1 MKERYKFIVVILV
14 YRNYS
19 DLIEC
24 IDSINKH
31 VKECKIIVVNAYYD
45 EISKNKIKKVA
56 IEKKSDFLN
65 IENKGYSYGNNR
77 GIEYANNNYE
87 YEYIIISN
95 PDIVVRKFDDII
107 PDAGIIAPKIIAA
120 SGKNQNPMIIKE
132 NGLVQFLIYYGFKN
146 KKQVFYL
153 IGIVLNKCF
162 RFILALLNKHNRYYE
177 IFAAHGSF
185 VIIKKDVINSIFPLY
200 DENLFLFAEEGV
212 LAKKCQQNDIRTV
225 YDSDI
230 VVNHKEDGSMKL
242 ADFSI
247 NDELSKANIYFYEN
261 YILSK

>member
-1 MKERYKFIVVILV
+1 MKESYKYVVVILV
-14 YRNYS
+14 YRNFD

-24 IDSINKH
+24 IDSVNKH
-31 VKECKIIVVNAYYD
+31 IKECKIIVVNAYYD
-45 EISKNKIKKVA
+45 DITKTKIENVA
-56 IEKKSDFLN
+56 TEKKCDFLN

-95 PDIVVRKFDDII
+95 PDIVVRKFNDII
-107 PDAGIIAPKIIAA
+107 PEAGIIAPKIIAA

-132 NGLVQFLIYYGFKN
+132 NRLTQYFIYYGLKN
-146 KKQVFYL
+146 KKQILYL

-212 LAKKCQQNDIRTV
+212 LAKKCQQNNIRTV

>member
-1 MKERYKFIVVILV
+1 ML
-14 YRNYS
+14 N
-19 DLIEC
+19 
-24 IDSINKH
+24 
-31 VKECKIIVVNAYYD
+31 
-45 EISKNKIKKVA
+45 KNK
-56 IEKKSDFLN
+56 
-65 IENKGYSYGNNR
+65 
-77 GIEYANNNYE
+77 
-87 YEYIIISN
+87 
-95 PDIVVRKFDDII
+95 
-107 PDAGIIAPKIIAA
+107 
-120 SGKNQNPMIIKE
+120 
-132 NGLVQFLIYYGFKN
+132 
-146 KKQVFYL
+146 
-153 IGIVLNKCF
+153 
-162 RFILALLNKHNRYYE
+162 RYYE